1 MTRVATGAAPGKVIL
16 FGEHAVVHGRPAIA
30 CTLPDRGVAATC
42 LESLQGPRLDVPEW
56 GQSVRP
62 APADRTLE
70 AVPRAFALALEAA
83 GLPFDA
89 PVLVTMEGNLPPSVG
104 MGSSAAFSVA
114 LVRALADFAGRSLGE
129 SALLDAAA
137 RLEGVF
143 HGDPSG
149 LDHTT
154 VALGGC
160 VHYRRGVPGAT
171 RRIGLGAPLPVAV
184 GFTARAGNTK
194 QLVGRLKARAAAHPG
209 AFGPVFDA
217 IGALA
222 DEGEKALVAGDL
234 ERLGVL
240 FDVNHGLVNA
250 LGVSTLVCE
259 VMVARAREAGALG
272 AKLTG
277 AGGGGSIIAV
287 CASDADADAV
297 ARALETLPD
306 VRAFSTRLAS
316 PTG

>member
-1 MTRVATGAAPGKVIL
+1 
-16 FGEHAVVHGRPAIA
+16 
-30 CTLPDRGVAATC
+30 
-42 LESLQGPRLDVPEW
+42 
-56 GQSVRP
+56 
-62 APADRTLE
+62 
-70 AVPRAFALALEAA
+70 
-83 GLPFDA
+83 
-89 PVLVTMEGNLPPSVG
+89 
-104 MGSSAAFSVA
+104 
-114 LVRALADFAGRSLGE
+114 
-129 SALLDAAA
+129 
-137 RLEGVF
+137 
-143 HGDPSG
+143 
-149 LDHTT
+149 
-154 VALGGC
+154 
-160 VHYRRGVPGAT
+160 
-171 RRIGLGAPLPVAV
+171 
-184 GFTARAGNTK
+184 
-194 QLVGRLKARAAAHPG
+194 
-209 AFGPVFDA
+209 
-217 IGALA
+217 LA
-222 DEGEKALVAGDL
+222 DEGERALVAGDL